1 MIMKKYIS
9 FLFASMHLLLA
20 CAKPQEAVEQPE
32 PGKKA
37 LVVGYLFANEQLLN
51 AAKQVDFAKI
61 THLNIAFINPDAQ
74 GNFAAVAGL
83 KEATQLAHNSGV
95 KVFASFAGGN
105 PPQHLKTLLQPAQQS
120 KLIEQ
125 FAQLI
130 DRYNLDGIDVD
141 LEGDFIDGNYE
152 SFVLALSKMLR
163 SKGKEM
169 TAAVA
174 TWTSDRISD
183 KSLAVYNLLHIMSYD
198 HTGPW
203 NKDKPGP
210 HATYEQ
216 MIADFTHWRDSRKV
230 PAHKL
235 VIGVPFYGYGFG
247 EAIAD
252 DITFKELIAQYPI
265 AADADEIDIPGK
277 GTFYYNGRK
286 TIGKKAAYAREQ
298 RAAGIM
304 IWHLLADAPAP
315 NSLLHIIVEQLAE

>member
-1 MIMKKYIS
+1 MKKYIT
-9 FLFASMHLLLA
+9 FVLATMHLLFA
-20 CAKPQEAVEQPE
+20 CAKPQEAIEQPE
-32 PGKKA
+32 QKKKA
-37 LVVGYLFANEQLLN
+37 LVVGYLFASDELLS
-51 AAKQVDFAKI
+51 AAKRVDFTKI
-61 THLNIAFINPDAQ
+61 SHLNVAFINPDAQ
-74 GNFAAVAGL
+74 GNFAPVEGL
-83 KEATQLAHNSGV
+83 KEATKLAHDKGV
-95 KVFASFAGGN
+95 KVFASFAGGS
-105 PPQHLKTLLQPAQQS
+105 PPEHLKTLLQPTQQPE
-120 KLIEQ
+120 LIEH

-141 LEGDFIDGNYE
+141 LEGDFIDVNYE

-183 KSLAVYNLLHIMSYD
+183 KALSVYDLLHIMSYD

-216 MIADFTHWRDSRKV
+216 MIADFTHWRDSRKI
-230 PAHKL
+230 PANKL

-247 EAIAD
+247 DTIAD
-252 DITFKELIAQYPI
+252 DITFKELVTQYPL
-265 AADADEIDIPGK
+265 AADRDEIALQGR

-286 TIGKKAAYAREQ
+286 TIEKKASYARGQ
-298 RAAGIM
+298 QAAGIM

-315 NSLLHIIVEQLAE
+315 NSLLQIIVDHLAE